1 MVLAAQQGSFSSSSS
16 MVYQSIRTMLAT
28 SATFM
33 LTGANDTTMTVLF
46 SAYNGGTFTAV
57 VSPRENGALVKVSS
71 ENDDET
77 QYMQHV
83 KQFFQD
89 VDAQLSIR
97 ATAQKSEAAKL
108 EQNKQMLLIGIV
120 ACVVIFVII
129 AIAYMIW
136 G

>member
-108 EQNKQMLLIGIV
+108 E
-120 ACVVIFVII
+120 
-129 AIAYMIW
+129 
-136 G
+136 

>member
-1 MVLAAQQGSFSSSSS
+1 
-16 MVYQSIRTMLAT
+16 
-28 SATFM
+28 M
-33 LTGANDTTMTVLF
+33 LTDANDTTMTVLF

-89 VDAQLSIR
+89 VDAQLNIR
-97 ATAQKSEAAKL
+97 AVAQKSEAPSLSRTSRCCLSA
-108 EQNKQMLLIGIV
+108 LI
-120 ACVVIFVII
+120 ACDGDIRHHRHRVHDLGRKFSRLD
-129 AIAYMIW
+129 
-136 G
+136 